1 MKLLLTAAIFFCT
14 LTLNATEVTS
24 HTTRVVQKESSM
36 HIDKKKKRK
45 NKKRKKA
52 CKKWARQCYAG

>member
-14 LTLNATEVTS
+14 LTLNAGELTSYSKQVTQ
-24 HTTRVVQKESSM
+24 HESSF